1 MVSDLQFH
9 YFSCRDVT
17 HYERKNQKCMVLSSG
32 KMKIDSSNYIIKLL
46 FGSTHIESP
55 HHTLS
60 IHINLLYKD
69 FSTISTLIP
78 KTRKLK
84 ARKCESAYKVSM

>member
-1 MVSDLQFH
+1 MYGSF
-9 YFSCRDVT
+9 FW
-17 HYERKNQKCMVLSSG
+17 

-78 KTRKLK
+78 KTCFK
-84 ARKCESAYKVSM
+84 ARKCESAYKETM

>member
-17 HYERKNQKCMVLSSG
+17 HYEQKKSKMYGSFFW
-32 KMKIDSSNYIIKLL
+32 KMKIDSSNYMIKLL
-46 FGSTHIESP
+46 FGSTPLESP

-69 FSTISTLIP
+69 FSTI
-78 KTRKLK
+78 
-84 ARKCESAYKVSM
+84 RKCESAYKESM

>member
-1 MVSDLQFH
+1 
-9 YFSCRDVT
+9 
-17 HYERKNQKCMVLSSG
+17 
-32 KMKIDSSNYIIKLL
+32 MKIDSSNYIIKLL

-60 IHINLLYKD
+60 IHVNLLYKD

-84 ARKCESAYKVSM
+84 ALKYVNQHIRNPCKMRTPCT

>member
-1 MVSDLQFH
+1 
-9 YFSCRDVT
+9 
-17 HYERKNQKCMVLSSG
+17 
-32 KMKIDSSNYIIKLL
+32 MKIDSSNYMIKLL
-46 FGSTHIESP
+46 FGSTPLESP

-69 FSTISTLIP
+69 FSTISTIIP

-84 ARKCESAYKVSM
+84 ALIV

>member
-46 FGSTHIESP
+46 FGSTYIESP
-55 HHTLS
+55 YHTLS
-60 IHINLLYKD
+60 IRLYKD

-84 ARKCESAYKVSM
+84 ALIV